1 MIAKHP
7 FKKGLKMEELMTA
20 TKGVFVKPH
29 FIPELGC
36 EGLSAGEIA
45 QSLGI
50 QAKHVREK
58 LGPRGDMDKLLELL
72 GGDVSQGRVASAT
85 QVNLACVR
93 MAWERHPVTDLPYED
108 YYLTTAA
115 AKLFVARYQND
126 TGEAYLAYLIRLDVA
141 VEKNMEVERQRQIA
155 QRQVLQLQEGL
166 EEANKRCYELTK
178 RLNTFIM
185 EPASDHDYE
194 ALKKAL
200 EFILKKNCCY
210 KPKYKQ
216 MITNDVANRYYRDEQ
231 GKRLD
236 YLPQRN
242 FKAALM
248 YIERLDWDYFGPLL
262 SYGIF
267 V

>member
-1 MIAKHP
+1 
-7 FKKGLKMEELMTA
+7 MEELMTA

-141 VEKNMEVERQRQIA
+141 VEKHMEVERQRQIA

-166 EEANKRCYELTK
+166 TEANKRCYDLSR
-178 RLNTFIM
+178 RLNSFLT

-194 ALKKAL
+194 GLKKAL

-216 MITNDVANRYYRDEQ
+216 LITKDVANRYYRDEQ

-262 SYGIF
+262 MPEEYKKQLEGKF
-267 V
+267 